1 MAGPPRWHTKRPT
14 AADAARRKQYDSPE
28 YRATRKALKAE
39 HTAGRAFCWRCGQHI
54 PPSAPRDT
62 GHDDYDRSVIRGNEC
77 RPCNRGQA
85 AHKAAL
91 INNAQRKTRTR
102 STSRT
107 WR

>member
-1 MAGPPRWHTKRPT
+1 MPDSRWHTKRQTP
-14 AADAARRKQYDSPE
+14 AALERRKQYDSPA
-28 YRATRKALKAE
+28 YRATRKTLKAE
-39 HTAGRAFCWRCGQHI
+39 HAAGRAYCWRCGRHI

-62 GHDDYDRSVIRGNEC
+62 GHDDHDRSIIRGNEC

-85 AHKAAL
+85 ARKAAL
-91 INNAQRKTRTR
+91 GNNARRKTTRTR